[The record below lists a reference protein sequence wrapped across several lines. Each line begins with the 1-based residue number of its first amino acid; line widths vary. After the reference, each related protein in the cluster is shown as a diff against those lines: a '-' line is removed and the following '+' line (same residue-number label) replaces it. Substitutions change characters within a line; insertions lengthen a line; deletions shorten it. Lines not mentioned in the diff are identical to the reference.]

1 MQLFKSIVYCL
12 NLFFCNFFKFIFSK
26 TMQISK
32 IIANEFIPDAQKGFG
47 NAVLPDRDLD
57 WALVQRVQNGEVSAF
72 NQLVRKYRKSLFSII
87 YNMTGNREDA
97 TDIAQEAFIKAFH
110 SIKQFRGQASF
121 YTWIYRIA
129 VNSSITFIK
138 KAKKQRFIN
147 YETIDETLVS
157 SDILEYFTA
166 KTKTEKG
173 TLLKELQEKLNEALQ
188 KLSPKHRIVVILH
201 EVEGMN
207 HKEIADII
215 KTSEG
220 TVRSRLHYAKKMLQ
234 VYLKEYI
241 G

>member
-1 MQLFKSIVYCL
+1 MKIV
-12 NLFFCNFFKFIFSK
+12 K
-26 TMQISK
+26 T
-32 IIANEFIPDAQKGFG
+32 IANEFISDVKKNVGDS
-47 NAVLPDRDLD
+47 VVSDRDLD
-57 WALVQRVQNGEVSAF
+57 WAIVQRVQNGEVSAF
-72 NQLVRKYRKSLFSII
+72 NQLVQKYRQPLFSTI

-97 TDIAQEAFIKAFH
+97 SDIAQEVFIKAFQ
-110 SIKQFRGQASF
+110 SIRRFRGQASF
-121 YTWIYRIA
+121 YTWLYRIA

-138 KAKKQRFIN
+138 RAKKQRFIN

-157 SDILEYFTA
+157 TEILEYFTA

-173 TLLKELQEKLNEALQ
+173 ALLKELQEKLNEALQ

-207 HKEIADII
+207 HKEIADIT

-234 VYLKEYI
+234 AFLQEYI

>member
-1 MQLFKSIVYCL
+1 MKI
-12 NLFFCNFFKFIFSK
+12 SK
-26 TMQISK
+26 T
-32 IIANEFIPDAQKGFG
+32 IANEFISDVKKGVG
-47 NAVLPDRDLD
+47 DSVVSDRDLD
-57 WALVQRVQNGEVSAF
+57 WAIVQRVQNGEVSAF
-72 NQLVRKYRKSLFSII
+72 NQLVQKYRQPLFSTI

-97 TDIAQEAFIKAFH
+97 TDIAQEVFIKAFQ
-110 SIKQFRGQASF
+110 SIKRFRGQASF
-121 YTWIYRIA
+121 YTWLYRIA

-138 KAKKQRFIN
+138 RAKKQRFIN

-157 SDILEYFTA
+157 SEILEYFTA

-173 TLLKELQEKLNEALQ
+173 ALLKELQEKLNEALQ

-201 EVEGMN
+201 EVEGMS
-207 HKEIADII
+207 HKEIADIT

-234 VYLKEYI
+234 AFLQEYI

>member
-1 MQLFKSIVYCL
+1 MKI
-12 NLFFCNFFKFIFSK
+12 SK
-26 TMQISK
+26 T
-32 IIANEFIPDAQKGFG
+32 IANEFISDAKKSVG
-47 NAVLPDRDLD
+47 NAIVSNCDLD
-57 WALVQRVQNGEVSAF
+57 WAIVQRVQNGEVSAF
-72 NQLVRKYRKSLFSII
+72 NQLVQKYRQSLFSII

-97 TDIAQEAFIKAFH
+97 TDITQEVFIKAFQ
-110 SIKQFRGQASF
+110 SINRFRGQASF

-157 SDILEYFTA
+157 SEILEYFTA

-173 TLLKELQEKLNEALQ
+173 ALLTELQEKLNEALQ
-188 KLSPKHRIVVILH
+188 KLSPKHRLVVILH

-207 HKEIADII
+207 HKSIADIM

-234 VYLKEYI
+234 SFLQDYI
-241 G
+241 S

>member
-1 MQLFKSIVYCL
+1 MKI
-12 NLFFCNFFKFIFSK
+12 SK
-26 TMQISK
+26 T
-32 IIANEFIPDAQKGFG
+32 IANEFISDVKKGVG
-47 NAVLPDRDLD
+47 ESVVSDRDLD
-57 WALVQRVQNGEVSAF
+57 WAIVQRVQNGEVSAF
-72 NQLVRKYRKSLFSII
+72 NQLVQKYRQPLFSTI

-97 TDIAQEAFIKAFH
+97 TDIAQEVFIKAFQ
-110 SIKQFRGQASF
+110 SIKRFRGQASF
-121 YTWIYRIA
+121 YTWLYRIA

-138 KAKKQRFIN
+138 RAKKQRFIN

-157 SDILEYFTA
+157 SEILEYFTA

-173 TLLKELQEKLNEALQ
+173 ALLKELQEKLNEALQ

-207 HKEIADII
+207 HKEIADIT

-220 TVRSRLHYAKKMLQ
+220 TVRSRLHYAKKSLQ
-234 VYLKEYI
+234 AFLQEYI

>member
-1 MQLFKSIVYCL
+1 MKI
-12 NLFFCNFFKFIFSK
+12 SK
-26 TMQISK
+26 T
-32 IIANEFIPDAQKGFG
+32 IANEFISDVKKGVG
-47 NAVLPDRDLD
+47 ESVVSDRDLD
-57 WALVQRVQNGEVSAF
+57 WAIVQRVQNGEVSAF
-72 NQLVRKYRKSLFSII
+72 NQLVQKYRQPLFSTI

-97 TDIAQEAFIKAFH
+97 TDIAQEVFIKAFQ
-110 SIKQFRGQASF
+110 SIKRFRGQASF
-121 YTWIYRIA
+121 YTWLYRIA

-138 KAKKQRFIN
+138 RAKKQRFIN

-157 SDILEYFTA
+157 SEILEYFTA

-173 TLLKELQEKLNEALQ
+173 ALLKELQEKLNEALQ

-201 EVEGMN
+201 EVEGMS
-207 HKEIADII
+207 HKEIADIT

-234 VYLKEYI
+234 AFLQEYI

>member
-1 MQLFKSIVYCL
+1 MKIG
-12 NLFFCNFFKFIFSK
+12 K
-26 TMQISK
+26 T
-32 IIANEFIPDAQKGFG
+32 IANEFISDVKKDVGDS
-47 NAVLPDRDLD
+47 VMSDRDLD
-57 WALVQRVQNGEVSAF
+57 WAIVQRVQNGEVTAF
-72 NQLVRKYRKSLFSII
+72 NQLVQKYRQPLFSTI

-97 TDIAQEAFIKAFH
+97 SDIAQEVFIKAFQ
-110 SIKQFRGQASF
+110 SIRRFRGQASF
-121 YTWIYRIA
+121 YTWLYRIA

-138 KAKKQRFIN
+138 RAKKQRFIN

-157 SDILEYFTA
+157 TEILEYFTA

-173 TLLKELQEKLNEALQ
+173 ALLKELQEKLNEALQ

-207 HKEIADII
+207 HKEIADIT

-234 VYLKEYI
+234 AFLQEYI

>member
-1 MQLFKSIVYCL
+1 MKI
-12 NLFFCNFFKFIFSK
+12 SK
-26 TMQISK
+26 T
-32 IIANEFIPDAQKGFG
+32 IANEFISDAKKSVG
-47 NAVLPDRDLD
+47 NAIVSNRDLD
-57 WALVQRVQNGEVSAF
+57 WAIVQRVQNGEVSAF
-72 NQLVRKYRKSLFSII
+72 NQLVQKYRQSLFSII

-97 TDIAQEAFIKAFH
+97 TDITQEVFIKAFQ
-110 SIKQFRGQASF
+110 SINRFRGQASF

-157 SDILEYFTA
+157 SEILEYFTA

-173 TLLKELQEKLNEALQ
+173 ALLTELQEKLNEALQ
-188 KLSPKHRIVVILH
+188 KLSPKHRLVVILH

-207 HKEIADII
+207 HKSIADIM

-234 VYLKEYI
+234 SFLQDYI
-241 G
+241 C

>member
-1 MQLFKSIVYCL
+1 MNI
-12 NLFFCNFFKFIFSK
+12 SK
-26 TMQISK
+26 T
-32 IIANEFIPDAQKGFG
+32 IANEFISDVKKGVG
-47 NAVLPDRDLD
+47 ESVVSDRDLD
-57 WALVQRVQNGEVSAF
+57 WAIVQRVQNGEVSAF
-72 NQLVRKYRKSLFSII
+72 NQLVQKYRQPLFSTI

-97 TDIAQEAFIKAFH
+97 TDIAQEVFIKAFQ
-110 SIKQFRGQASF
+110 SIKRFRGQASF
-121 YTWIYRIA
+121 YTWLYRIA

-138 KAKKQRFIN
+138 RAKKQRFIN

-157 SDILEYFTA
+157 SEILEYFTA

-173 TLLKELQEKLNEALQ
+173 ALLKELQEKLNEALQ

-207 HKEIADII
+207 HKEIADIT

-234 VYLKEYI
+234 AFLQEYI

>member
-1 MQLFKSIVYCL
+1 MKI
-12 NLFFCNFFKFIFSK
+12 SK
-26 TMQISK
+26 T
-32 IIANEFIPDAQKGFG
+32 IANEFISDVKKGVG
-47 NAVLPDRDLD
+47 DSVVSDRDLD
-57 WALVQRVQNGEVSAF
+57 WAIVQRVQNGEVSAF
-72 NQLVRKYRKSLFSII
+72 NQLVQKYRQPLFSII

-97 TDIAQEAFIKAFH
+97 TDIAQEVFIKAFQ
-110 SIKQFRGQASF
+110 SIKRFRGQASF
-121 YTWIYRIA
+121 YTWLYRIA

-138 KAKKQRFIN
+138 RVKKQRFIN

-157 SDILEYFTA
+157 SEILEYFTA

-173 TLLKELQEKLNEALQ
+173 ALLKELQEKLNEALQ

-201 EVEGMN
+201 EVEGMS
-207 HKEIADII
+207 HKEIADIT

-234 VYLKEYI
+234 AFLKEYI

>member
-1 MQLFKSIVYCL
+1 MKI
-12 NLFFCNFFKFIFSK
+12 SK
-26 TMQISK
+26 T
-32 IIANEFIPDAQKGFG
+32 IANEFISDAKKGVG
-47 NAVLPDRDLD
+47 NAVVSDRDLD
-57 WALVQRVQNGEVSAF
+57 WAIVQRVQNGEVSAF
-72 NQLVRKYRKSLFSII
+72 NQLVQKYRQSLFSII
-87 YNMTGNREDA
+87 YNMTGNCEDA
-97 TDIAQEAFIKAFH
+97 TDIAQEAFIKAFQ

-138 KAKKQRFIN
+138 RAKKQRFIN

-166 KTKTEKG
+166 KTKTEKSA
-173 TLLKELQEKLNEALQ
+173 LLKELQEKLNEALQ

-207 HKEIADII
+207 HKEIADIT

-234 VYLKEYI
+234 AYLQEYI

>member
-1 MQLFKSIVYCL
+1 MKI
-12 NLFFCNFFKFIFSK
+12 SK
-26 TMQISK
+26 T
-32 IIANEFIPDAQKGFG
+32 IANEFIPGAKKGVG
-47 NAVLPDRDLD
+47 NAVVSERDLD
-57 WALVQRVQNGEVSAF
+57 WAIVQRVQNGEVSAF
-72 NQLVRKYRKSLFSII
+72 NQLVQKYRKPLFSII

-97 TDIAQEAFIKAFH
+97 TDIAQEAFIKAFQ

-121 YTWIYRIA
+121 YTWLYRIA

-147 YETIDETLVS
+147 YETIDDTAVS
-157 SDILEYFTA
+157 HEILEYFTA

-173 TLLKELQEKLNEALQ
+173 ALLKELQEKLNEALQ
-188 KLSPKHRIVVILH
+188 KLSPKHRIVVILR

-207 HKEIADII
+207 HKEIAEIT

-234 VYLKEYI
+234 AYLQEYI

>member
-1 MQLFKSIVYCL
+1 MKI
-12 NLFFCNFFKFIFSK
+12 SK
-26 TMQISK
+26 TF
-32 IIANEFIPDAQKGFG
+32 ANEFISDVKKGVG
-47 NAVLPDRDLD
+47 DSVVSDRDLD
-57 WALVQRVQNGEVSAF
+57 WAIVQRVQNGEVSAF
-72 NQLVRKYRKSLFSII
+72 NQLVQKYRQPLFSTI

-97 TDIAQEAFIKAFH
+97 TDIAQEVFIKAFQ
-110 SIKQFRGQASF
+110 SIKRFRGQASF
-121 YTWIYRIA
+121 YTWLYRIA

-138 KAKKQRFIN
+138 RAKKQRFIN

-157 SDILEYFTA
+157 SEILEYFTA

-173 TLLKELQEKLNEALQ
+173 ALLKELQEKLNEALQ

-207 HKEIADII
+207 HKEIADIT

-234 VYLKEYI
+234 AFLQEYI

>member
-1 MQLFKSIVYCL
+1 MKI
-12 NLFFCNFFKFIFSK
+12 SK
-26 TMQISK
+26 T
-32 IIANEFIPDAQKGFG
+32 IANEFISDAKKSVG
-47 NAVLPDRDLD
+47 NAIVSNRDLD
-57 WALVQRVQNGEVSAF
+57 WAIVQRVQNGEVSAF
-72 NQLVRKYRKSLFSII
+72 NQLVQKYRQSLFSII

-97 TDIAQEAFIKAFH
+97 TDITQEVFIKAFQ
-110 SIKQFRGQASF
+110 SINRFRGQASF

-129 VNSSITFIK
+129 VNSSVTFIK

-157 SDILEYFTA
+157 SEILEYFTA

-173 TLLKELQEKLNEALQ
+173 ALLTELQEKLNEALQ
-188 KLSPKHRIVVILH
+188 KLSPKHRLVVILH

-207 HKEIADII
+207 HKSIADIM

-234 VYLKEYI
+234 SFLQDYI
-241 G
+241 S

>member
-1 MQLFKSIVYCL
+1 MKI
-12 NLFFCNFFKFIFSK
+12 SK
-26 TMQISK
+26 T
-32 IIANEFIPDAQKGFG
+32 IANEFISDVKKGVG
-47 NAVLPDRDLD
+47 DSVVSDRDLD
-57 WALVQRVQNGEVSAF
+57 WAIVQRVQNGEVSAF
-72 NQLVRKYRKSLFSII
+72 NQLVQKYRQPLFSII

-97 TDIAQEAFIKAFH
+97 TDIAQEVFIKAFQ
-110 SIKQFRGQASF
+110 SIKRFRGQASF
-121 YTWIYRIA
+121 YTWLYRIA

-138 KAKKQRFIN
+138 RVKKQRFIN

-157 SDILEYFTA
+157 SEILEYFTA

-173 TLLKELQEKLNEALQ
+173 ALLKELQEKLNEALQ

-201 EVEGMN
+201 EVEGMS
-207 HKEIADII
+207 HKEIADIT

-234 VYLKEYI
+234 AFLQEYI

>member
-1 MQLFKSIVYCL
+1 VKIG
-12 NLFFCNFFKFIFSK
+12 K
-26 TMQISK
+26 T
-32 IIANEFIPDAQKGFG
+32 IANEFISDVKKDVGDS
-47 NAVLPDRDLD
+47 VMSDRDLD
-57 WALVQRVQNGEVSAF
+57 WAIVQRVQNGEVSAF
-72 NQLVRKYRKSLFSII
+72 NQLVQKYRQPLFSTI

-97 TDIAQEAFIKAFH
+97 SDIAQEVFIKAFQ
-110 SIKQFRGQASF
+110 SIRRFRGQASF
-121 YTWIYRIA
+121 YTWLYRIA

-138 KAKKQRFIN
+138 RAKKQRFIN

-157 SDILEYFTA
+157 TEILEYFTA

-173 TLLKELQEKLNEALQ
+173 ALLKELQEKLNEALQ

-207 HKEIADII
+207 HKEIADIT

-234 VYLKEYI
+234 AFLQEYI

>member
-1 MQLFKSIVYCL
+1 MKL
-12 NLFFCNFFKFIFSK
+12 SK
-26 TMQISK
+26 TITNVIIS
-32 IIANEFIPDAQKGFG
+32 DAKKC
-47 NAVLPDRDLD
+47 VSSSVVSDRDLD
-57 WALVQRVQNGEVSAF
+57 WAIVRRVQNGEVSAF
-72 NQLVRKYRKSLFSII
+72 NQLVQKYRQPLFSTI

-97 TDIAQEAFIKAFH
+97 TDIAQEVFIKAFQ
-110 SIKQFRGQASF
+110 SIKRFKAQASF
-121 YTWIYRIA
+121 YTWLYRIA

-138 KAKKQRFIN
+138 RAKKQRFIN

-157 SDILEYFTA
+157 NEILEYFTA

-173 TLLKELQEKLNEALQ
+173 ALLKELQEKLNEALQ
-188 KLSPKHRIVVILH
+188 KLSYKHRIVVILH

-207 HKEIADII
+207 HKEIADIT

-234 VYLKEYI
+234 AFLQEYI

>member
-1 MQLFKSIVYCL
+1 VKIG
-12 NLFFCNFFKFIFSK
+12 K
-26 TMQISK
+26 T
-32 IIANEFIPDAQKGFG
+32 IANEFISDVKKDVGDS
-47 NAVLPDRDLD
+47 VMSDRDLD
-57 WALVQRVQNGEVSAF
+57 WAIVQRVQNGEVTAF
-72 NQLVRKYRKSLFSII
+72 NQLVQKYRQPLFSTI

-97 TDIAQEAFIKAFH
+97 SDIAQEVFIKAFQ
-110 SIKQFRGQASF
+110 SIRRFRGQASF
-121 YTWIYRIA
+121 YTWLYRIA

-138 KAKKQRFIN
+138 RAKKQRFIN

-157 SDILEYFTA
+157 TEILEYFTA

-173 TLLKELQEKLNEALQ
+173 ALLKELQEKLNEALQ

-207 HKEIADII
+207 HKEIADIT

-234 VYLKEYI
+234 AFLQEYI

>member
-1 MQLFKSIVYCL
+1 MKV
-12 NLFFCNFFKFIFSK
+12 SK
-26 TMQISK
+26 T
-32 IIANEFIPDAQKGFG
+32 IANEFISDVKKGVG
-47 NAVLPDRDLD
+47 DSVVSDRDLD
-57 WALVQRVQNGEVSAF
+57 WAIVQRVQNGEVSAF
-72 NQLVRKYRKSLFSII
+72 NQLVQKYRQPLFSTI

-97 TDIAQEAFIKAFH
+97 TDIAQEVFIKAFQ
-110 SIKQFRGQASF
+110 SIKRFRGQASF
-121 YTWIYRIA
+121 YTWLYRIA

-138 KAKKQRFIN
+138 RAKKQRFIN
-147 YETIDETLVS
+147 YETIDETIVS
-157 SDILEYFTA
+157 SEILEYFTA

-173 TLLKELQEKLNEALQ
+173 ALLKELQEKLNEALQ

-207 HKEIADII
+207 HKEIADIT

-234 VYLKEYI
+234 AFLQEYI

>member
-1 MQLFKSIVYCL
+1 MKI
-12 NLFFCNFFKFIFSK
+12 SK
-26 TMQISK
+26 T
-32 IIANEFIPDAQKGFG
+32 IANEFISDAKK
-47 NAVLPDRDLD
+47 AVGDAVVSDRDLD
-57 WALVQRVQNGEVSAF
+57 WAIVQRVQTGEVSAF
-72 NQLVRKYRKSLFSII
+72 NQLVQKYRQSLFSII

-97 TDIAQEAFIKAFH
+97 TDIAQEAFIKAFQ

-138 KAKKQRFIN
+138 RAKKQRFIN

-173 TLLKELQEKLNEALQ
+173 ALLKELQEKLNEALQ

-207 HKEIADII
+207 HKEIADIT

-234 VYLKEYI
+234 AYLQEYI

>member
-1 MQLFKSIVYCL
+1 MKI
-12 NLFFCNFFKFIFSK
+12 SK
-26 TMQISK
+26 T
-32 IIANEFIPDAQKGFG
+32 IANEFISDVKKGVG
-47 NAVLPDRDLD
+47 ESVVSDRDLD
-57 WALVQRVQNGEVSAF
+57 WAIVQRVQNGEVSAF
-72 NQLVRKYRKSLFSII
+72 NQLVQKYRQPLFSTI

-97 TDIAQEAFIKAFH
+97 TDIAQEVFIKAFQ
-110 SIKQFRGQASF
+110 SIKRFRGQASF
-121 YTWIYRIA
+121 YTWLYRIA

-138 KAKKQRFIN
+138 RAKKQRFIN

-157 SDILEYFTA
+157 SEILEYFTA

-173 TLLKELQEKLNEALQ
+173 ALLKELQEKLNEALQ

-207 HKEIADII
+207 HKEIADIT

-234 VYLKEYI
+234 AFLQEYI

>member
-1 MQLFKSIVYCL
+1 MKI
-12 NLFFCNFFKFIFSK
+12 SK
-26 TMQISK
+26 T
-32 IIANEFIPDAQKGFG
+32 IANEFISDAKK
-47 NAVLPDRDLD
+47 AVGDVVVSDRDLD
-57 WALVQRVQNGEVSAF
+57 WAIVQRVQNGEVSAF
-72 NQLVRKYRKSLFSII
+72 NQLVQKYRQSLFSII

-97 TDIAQEAFIKAFH
+97 TDIAQEVFIKAFQ

-121 YTWIYRIA
+121 YTWLYRIA

-138 KAKKQRFIN
+138 RAKKQRFIN

-157 SDILEYFTA
+157 SEILEYFTA

-173 TLLKELQEKLNEALQ
+173 ALLKELQEKLNEALQ

-220 TVRSRLHYAKKMLQ
+220 TVRSRLHYAKRMLQ
-234 VYLKEYI
+234 AFLQDYV

>member
-1 MQLFKSIVYCL
+1 MKI
-12 NLFFCNFFKFIFSK
+12 SK
-26 TMQISK
+26 T
-32 IIANEFIPDAQKGFG
+32 IANEFISDAKK
-47 NAVLPDRDLD
+47 AVGDAVVSDRDLD
-57 WALVQRVQNGEVSAF
+57 WAIVQRVQNGEVSAF
-72 NQLVRKYRKSLFSII
+72 NQLVQKYRQSLFSII

-97 TDIAQEAFIKAFH
+97 TDIAQDVFIKAFQ
-110 SIKQFRGQASF
+110 SIKQFRGQSSF
-121 YTWIYRIA
+121 YTWLYRIA

-138 KAKKQRFIN
+138 RAKKQRFIN

-157 SDILEYFTA
+157 SEILEYFTA

-173 TLLKELQEKLNEALQ
+173 ALLKELQEKLNEALQ

-207 HKEIADII
+207 HKEIADIT

-234 VYLKEYI
+234 AFLQEYV

>member
-1 MQLFKSIVYCL
+1 MKI
-12 NLFFCNFFKFIFSK
+12 SK
-26 TMQISK
+26 T
-32 IIANEFIPDAQKGFG
+32 IANEFISDAKKGVG
-47 NAVLPDRDLD
+47 NAVVSDRDLD
-57 WALVQRVQNGEVSAF
+57 WVIVQRVQNGEVSAF
-72 NQLVRKYRKSLFSII
+72 NQLVQKYRQSLFSII

-97 TDIAQEAFIKAFH
+97 TDIAQEAFIKAFQ

-138 KAKKQRFIN
+138 RAKKQRFIN

-173 TLLKELQEKLNEALQ
+173 ALLKELQEKLNEALQ

-207 HKEIADII
+207 HKEIADIT

-234 VYLKEYI
+234 AYLQEYI

>member
-1 MQLFKSIVYCL
+1 MKI
-12 NLFFCNFFKFIFSK
+12 NK
-26 TMQISK
+26 T
-32 IIANEFIPDAQKGFG
+32 IANEFVSDVKKVVGDS
-47 NAVLPDRDLD
+47 VVSDRDLD
-57 WALVQRVQNGEVSAF
+57 WAIVQRVQNGEVSAF
-72 NQLVRKYRKSLFSII
+72 NQLVQKYRQPLFSTI

-97 TDIAQEAFIKAFH
+97 TDIAQEVFIKAFQ
-110 SIKQFRGQASF
+110 SIKRFRGQASF
-121 YTWIYRIA
+121 YTWLYRIA

-138 KAKKQRFIN
+138 RAKKQRFIN

-157 SDILEYFTA
+157 SEILEYFTA

-173 TLLKELQEKLNEALQ
+173 ALLKELQEKLNEALQ

-207 HKEIADII
+207 HKEIADIT

-234 VYLKEYI
+234 AFLQEYI

>member
-1 MQLFKSIVYCL
+1 MKL
-12 NLFFCNFFKFIFSK
+12 SK
-26 TMQISK
+26 T
-32 IIANEFIPDAQKGFG
+32 IANEFISHVKKGVG
-47 NAVLPDRDLD
+47 DSVVSDRDLD
-57 WALVQRVQNGEVSAF
+57 WAVVQRVQNGEVSAF
-72 NQLVRKYRKSLFSII
+72 NKLVQKYRQSLFSTI

-97 TDIAQEAFIKAFH
+97 TDIVQEVFIKAFQ
-110 SIKQFRGQASF
+110 SIKRFRGQASF
-121 YTWIYRIA
+121 YTWLYRIA

-138 KAKKQRFIN
+138 RAKKQRFIN

-157 SDILEYFTA
+157 SEILEYFTA

-173 TLLKELQEKLNEALQ
+173 ALLKELQEKLNEALQ

-207 HKEIADII
+207 HKEIADIT

-234 VYLKEYI
+234 AFLQEYI

>member
-1 MQLFKSIVYCL
+1 MKI
-12 NLFFCNFFKFIFSK
+12 SK
-26 TMQISK
+26 T
-32 IIANEFIPDAQKGFG
+32 IANEFISDTKKGVG
-47 NAVLPDRDLD
+47 NAVVSDRDLD
-57 WALVQRVQNGEVSAF
+57 WAIVQRVQNGEVSAF
-72 NQLVRKYRKSLFSII
+72 NQLVQKYRQSLFSII

-97 TDIAQEAFIKAFH
+97 TDIAQEAFIKAFQ

-138 KAKKQRFIN
+138 RAKKQRFIN

-173 TLLKELQEKLNEALQ
+173 ALLKELQEKLNEALQ

-207 HKEIADII
+207 HKEIADIT

-234 VYLKEYI
+234 AYLQEYI

>member
-1 MQLFKSIVYCL
+1 MKI
-12 NLFFCNFFKFIFSK
+12 SK
-26 TMQISK
+26 T
-32 IIANEFIPDAQKGFG
+32 IANEFISDVKKGVG
-47 NAVLPDRDLD
+47 DSVVSDRDLD
-57 WALVQRVQNGEVSAF
+57 WAIVRRVQNGEVSAF
-72 NQLVRKYRKSLFSII
+72 NQLVQKYRQPLFSTI

-97 TDIAQEAFIKAFH
+97 TDIAQEVFIKAFQ
-110 SIKQFRGQASF
+110 SIKRFRGQASF
-121 YTWIYRIA
+121 YTWLYRIA

-138 KAKKQRFIN
+138 RAKKQRFIN

-157 SDILEYFTA
+157 SEILEYFTA

-173 TLLKELQEKLNEALQ
+173 ALLKELQEKLNEALQ

-207 HKEIADII
+207 HKEIADIT

-234 VYLKEYI
+234 VFLQEYI

>member
-1 MQLFKSIVYCL
+1 MKI
-12 NLFFCNFFKFIFSK
+12 SK
-26 TMQISK
+26 T
-32 IIANEFIPDAQKGFG
+32 IANEFISGVKNGVG
-47 NAVLPDRDLD
+47 NAVVSERDLD
-57 WALVQRVQNGEVSAF
+57 WAIVQRVQNGEVSAF
-72 NQLVRKYRKSLFSII
+72 NQLVQKYRKPLFSII

-97 TDIAQEAFIKAFH
+97 TDIAQEAFIKAFQ
-110 SIKQFRGQASF
+110 SIKQFRGQSSF
-121 YTWIYRIA
+121 YTWLYRIA

-147 YETIDETLVS
+147 YETIDDSAVS
-157 SDILEYFTA
+157 HEILEYFTA

-173 TLLKELQEKLNEALQ
+173 ALLKELQEKLNEALQ
-188 KLSPKHRIVVILH
+188 KLSPKHRIAVILH

-207 HKEIADII
+207 HKEIGEIT

-234 VYLKEYI
+234 AYLQEYI

>member
-1 MQLFKSIVYCL
+1 MKI
-12 NLFFCNFFKFIFSK
+12 SK
-26 TMQISK
+26 T
-32 IIANEFIPDAQKGFG
+32 IANEFISDAKKGVG
-47 NAVLPDRDLD
+47 NAVVSDRDLD
-57 WALVQRVQNGEVSAF
+57 WAIVQRVQHGEVSAF
-72 NQLVRKYRKSLFSII
+72 NQLVQKYRQSLFSII

-97 TDIAQEAFIKAFH
+97 TDIAQEAFIKAFQ

-138 KAKKQRFIN
+138 RAKKQRFIN

-173 TLLKELQEKLNEALQ
+173 ALLKELQEKLNDALQ

-207 HKEIADII
+207 HKEIADIT

-234 VYLKEYI
+234 AYLQEYI

>member
-1 MQLFKSIVYCL
+1 MKI
-12 NLFFCNFFKFIFSK
+12 SK
-26 TMQISK
+26 T
-32 IIANEFIPDAQKGFG
+32 IANEFISDVQKGVG
-47 NAVLPDRDLD
+47 DSVVSDRDLD
-57 WALVQRVQNGEVSAF
+57 WAIVQRVQNGEVSAF
-72 NQLVRKYRKSLFSII
+72 NQLVQKYRQPLFSTI

-97 TDIAQEAFIKAFH
+97 TDIAQEVFIKAFQ
-110 SIKQFRGQASF
+110 SIKRFRGQASF
-121 YTWIYRIA
+121 YTWLYRIA

-138 KAKKQRFIN
+138 RAKKQRFIN

-157 SDILEYFTA
+157 SEILEYFTA

-173 TLLKELQEKLNEALQ
+173 ALLKELQEKLNEALQ

-201 EVEGMN
+201 EVEGMS
-207 HKEIADII
+207 HKEIADIT

-234 VYLKEYI
+234 AFLQEYI

>member
-1 MQLFKSIVYCL
+1 MKI
-12 NLFFCNFFKFIFSK
+12 SK
-26 TMQISK
+26 T
-32 IIANEFIPDAQKGFG
+32 IANEFISDVKKGVG
-47 NAVLPDRDLD
+47 DSVVSDRDLD
-57 WALVQRVQNGEVSAF
+57 WAIVQRVQNGEVSAF
-72 NQLVRKYRKSLFSII
+72 NQLVQKYRQPLFSTI

-97 TDIAQEAFIKAFH
+97 TDIAQEVFIKAFQ
-110 SIKQFRGQASF
+110 SIKRFRGQASF
-121 YTWIYRIA
+121 YTWLYRIA

-138 KAKKQRFIN
+138 RAKKQRFIN

-157 SDILEYFTA
+157 SEILEYFTA

-173 TLLKELQEKLNEALQ
+173 ALLKELQEKLNEALQ

-207 HKEIADII
+207 HKEIADIT

-234 VYLKEYI
+234 AFLLEYI

>member
-1 MQLFKSIVYCL
+1 MKI
-12 NLFFCNFFKFIFSK
+12 SK
-26 TMQISK
+26 T
-32 IIANEFIPDAQKGFG
+32 IANEFISDAKK
-47 NAVLPDRDLD
+47 AVGDAVVSDRDLD
-57 WALVQRVQNGEVSAF
+57 WAIVQRVQNGEVSAF
-72 NQLVRKYRKSLFSII
+72 NQLVQKYRQSLFSII

-97 TDIAQEAFIKAFH
+97 TDIAQEAFIKAFQ

-138 KAKKQRFIN
+138 RAKKQRFIN

-173 TLLKELQEKLNEALQ
+173 ALLKELQEKLNEALQ

-207 HKEIADII
+207 HKEIADIT

-234 VYLKEYI
+234 AYLQEYI